1 MAFNPPIPD
10 SPPRSGGSGRKQ
22 SSGLQSL
29 VQAERL
35 VQIALT
41 LPCAAAIGWGAG
53 WWLDSRLHSHWAAIV
68 GLVLGI
74 VAGMVSAIR
83 MALAAGHA
91 PAGRSGNARGPK

>member
-10 SPPRSGGSGRKQ
+10 SGRKPTKPTP
-22 SSGLQSL
+22 GLHSL

-35 VQIALT
+35 MQIAMV
-41 LPCAAAIGWGAG
+41 LPCALLIGWGAG
-53 WWLDSRLHSHWAAIV
+53 WCVDHVLHTSWGVVV

-83 MALAAGHA
+83 MAMTAMNSLSRRDGQ
-91 PAGRSGNARGPK
+91 